1 MATSVVVLLLRSE
14 IVQLFLFSA
23 KVVDLEKESLVRRN
37 LKVTTKK
44 PVCGLYPRL
53 SSLYFAILV
62 ERESTGT
69 GLRFSGPRFQ
79 RKLLISNSDFST
91 NFLWHF

>member
-1 MATSVVVLLLRSE
+1 MATSVVVLLLRCE

-23 KVVDLEKESLVRRN
+23 KIVDFEKESVVRRN
-37 LKVTTKK
+37 LKATTKK

-53 SSLYFAILV
+53 SSPYFGILV

-69 GLRFSGPRFQ
+69 GLRFAGPRFQ
-79 RKLLISNSDFST
+79 RKLLTSNSDFNT